1 MANFAEFVTS
11 NGILAATAGITIGF
25 ATATFIKSFVS
36 DVILPVIF
44 LVILAI
50 NRKTGGFVAKFLA
63 SKEFRFTNF
72 ISEFIT
78 WILILLT
85 AYLIIEQTRKYLISS
100 KMTDSNK
107 QMNLFGMQIPS
118 SVPKSD
124 PSKQNQLQDK
134 QVVEPMQNGIEQQ
147 FANPNTF

>member
-1 MANFAEFVTS
+1 MSGFAEFVTN

-36 DVILPVIF
+36 DVVLPVIF
-44 LVILAI
+44 LVIFSI
-50 NRKTGGFVAKFLA
+50 SKKTGGFVAKFLA

-72 ISEFIT
+72 VSEFIT

-85 AYLIIEQTRKYLISS
+85 AYLIIDQTRKYLSS
-100 KMTDSNK
+100 KKPESN
-107 QMNLFGMQIPS
+107 QQLNLFGMQPQS
-118 SVPKSD
+118 
-124 PSKQNQLQDK
+124 PSKQQNQSQGEK
-134 QVVEPMQNGIEQQ
+134 QIVEPMQNGIEQQ